1 MKTDPLAATLN
12 LIGWL
17 AVLLLLLAMSCML
30 GFLLIRGLPTINLS
44 LFFGDVSP
52 KDAILGLRPVW
63 DGIWPACVG
72 TLYLVCLTVGL
83 ALFPGIGCGIY
94 LAEYAG
100 PRQKKWLGSA
110 VDILAGIPSIVMGL
124 FGFTLILFLRYTFL
138 PQANTGLLLAAVCLA
153 LLVLPS
159 IVLTT
164 REALTAIP
172 EDLRLTCA
180 AMGFNRRQRLRYV
193 LLPAASRGI
202 LGGIMLAFGRAA
214 EDTAVILLTGV
225 VANAGLANGIFDKF
239 QALPFTIY
247 YTAAQYQTQ
256 EELQRG
262 FGAALI
268 LLLLAGWLL
277 LSAYVIERSYRSHWH
292 SRWRSR

>member
-1 MKTDPLAATLN
+1 MRLDRLTTTLN
-12 LIGWL
+12 IIGWL
-17 AVLLLLLAMSCML
+17 AVLLLLLAMGCML

-52 KDAILGLRPVW
+52 KEAILGLRPVW

-72 TLYLVCLTVGL
+72 TLYLVCLTVAL

-100 PRQKKWLGSA
+100 KRQKRWLGSA
-110 VDILAGIPSIVMGL
+110 IDILAGIPSIVMGL

-138 PQANTGLLLAAVCLA
+138 PHANTGMLLAAICLA
-153 LLVLPS
+153 LLILPS
-159 IVLTT
+159 MVLTT
-164 REALTAIP
+164 REALNAIP

-180 AMGFNRRQRLRYV
+180 ALGFNQRQSLRHV

-268 LLLLAGWLL
+268 LLLLAGGLL
-277 LSAYVIERSYRSHWH
+277 LSAYAIERTYHA
-292 SRWRSR
+292 RWKKG

>member
-1 MKTDPLAATLN
+1 MKTDRLVATLN
-12 LIGWL
+12 LVGWM
-17 AVLLLLLAMSCML
+17 AVFLLLLAMGCML
-30 GFLLIRGLPTINLS
+30 GFLLIKGLPTINLS
-44 LFFGDVSP
+44 LFFGDISP
-52 KDAILGLRPVW
+52 QEAIFGLRPVW
-63 DGIWPACVG
+63 DGIWPACIG
-72 TLYLVCLTVGL
+72 TLYLVCLTVAL

-94 LAEYAG
+94 LAEYASA
-100 PRQKKWLGSA
+100 RQKRSLGCA
-110 VDILAGIPSIVMGL
+110 IDILAGIPSIVMGM

-138 PQANTGLLLAAVCLA
+138 PQANTGMLLAAVCLA
-153 LLVLPS
+153 LLILPS

-164 REALTAIP
+164 REALNAIP
-172 EDLRLTCA
+172 NDLRLTCSA
-180 AMGFNRRQRLRYV
+180 LGFNRRKRLRYI

-247 YTAAQYQTQ
+247 YTAAQYQTP
-256 EELQRG
+256 EELERG

-268 LLLLAGWLL
+268 LLLLAGGLL
-277 LSAYVIERSYRSHWH
+277 LSAYAIERSYHSHWKKG
-292 SRWRSR
+292 SL

>member
-1 MKTDPLAATLN
+1 MKTDRLALILN

-17 AVLLLLLAMSCML
+17 AVVLLLLAMSCML

-100 PRQKKWLGSA
+100 PQQKKWLGSA

-247 YTAAQYQTQ
+247 YTAAQYQTP

-268 LLLLAGWLL
+268 LLGLSGSLLI
-277 LSAYVIERSYRSHWH
+277 SAYIIERSYRSHWH

>member
-1 MKTDPLAATLN
+1 MRLDRLTTTLN
-12 LIGWL
+12 IIGWL
-17 AVLLLLLAMSCML
+17 AVLLLLLAMGCML
-30 GFLLIRGLPTINLS
+30 GFLLMRGLPTINLS

-52 KDAILGLRPVW
+52 KEAILGLRPVW

-72 TLYLVCLTVGL
+72 TLYLVCLTVAL

-100 PRQKKWLGSA
+100 ERQKRWLGSA
-110 VDILAGIPSIVMGL
+110 IDILAGIPSIVMGL

-138 PQANTGLLLAAVCLA
+138 PHANTGMLLAAICLA
-153 LLVLPS
+153 LLILPS
-159 IVLTT
+159 MVLTT
-164 REALTAIP
+164 REALNAIP

-180 AMGFNRRQRLRYV
+180 ALGFSQRQRLRHV

-268 LLLLAGWLL
+268 LLLLAGGLL
-277 LSAYVIERSYRSHWH
+277 LSAYTIERTYHA
-292 SRWRSR
+292 RWKKG

>member
-1 MKTDPLAATLN
+1 MRVDRLTVTFN
-12 LIGWL
+12 IIGWL
-17 AVLLLLLAMSCML
+17 AVLLLLLAMGCML

-52 KDAILGLRPVW
+52 KEAILGLRPVW

-72 TLYLVCLTVGL
+72 TLHLVCLTVAI

-94 LAEYAG
+94 LAEYANE
-100 PRQKKWLGSA
+100 RQKRWLGSA
-110 VDILAGIPSIVMGL
+110 IDILAGIPSIVMGL

-138 PQANTGLLLAAVCLA
+138 PHANTGMLLAAVCLA
-153 LLVLPS
+153 LLILPS

-164 REALTAIP
+164 REALNAIP

-180 AMGFNRRQRLRYV
+180 ALGFSRRQRLRHI

-268 LLLLAGWLL
+268 LLLLAGGLL
-277 LSAYVIERSYRSHWH
+277 LSAYAIERTYHR
-292 SRWRSR
+292 RWKKG

>member
-1 MKTDPLAATLN
+1 MKIDRLATILN
-12 LIGWL
+12 IIGWL
-17 AVLLLLLAMSCML
+17 AVILLLLTMGCILSFLA
-30 GFLLIRGLPTINLS
+30 IRGLPTIGLS
-44 LFFGDVSP
+44 LFFGDISP
-52 KDAILGLRPVW
+52 SDAILGLRPVW
-63 DGIWPACVG
+63 DGIWPACIG
-72 TLYLVCLTVGL
+72 TLHLVCLTVSL

-100 PRQKKWLGSA
+100 PKRQKWLGCA
-110 VDILAGIPSIVMGL
+110 IDILAGIPSIVMGL

-138 PQANTGLLLAAVCLA
+138 PQANTGLLLAAICLA
-153 LLVLPS
+153 LLILPS

-164 REALTAIP
+164 REALNAIP
-172 EDLRLTCA
+172 NDLRLTCA
-180 AMGFNRRQRLRYV
+180 ALGFNQHQRLRHI

-202 LGGIMLAFGRAA
+202 LGGIILAFGRAA

-225 VANAGLANGIFDKF
+225 VANAGLADGIFGKF

-256 EELQRG
+256 DELQRG

-268 LLLLAGWLL
+268 LLLLAGGLL
-277 LSAYVIERSYRSHWH
+277 LSAYAIERTYRS
-292 SRWRSR
+292 RWKKGNV